1 MHVLIIDL
9 SVRVY
14 AWPIAFAPLLCLS
27 PTMLLIQLR
36 EHTQLKGQSLFGL

>member
-1 MHVLIIDL
+1 MHALIIDL
-9 SVRVY
+9 SARVY

-27 PTMLLIQLR
+27 PTMLR